1 MYGVSGIA
9 GVAVQLAV
17 VEEYKM
23 LQGRKHRRRQ
33 MGARSVRENL
43 RKFRSV
49 ERLPVSFQ
57 VGLG

>member
-1 MYGVSGIA
+1 MYGVSGVT